1 MKKILST
8 VLALAMVVSL
18 GACGSSGGGSS
29 SGSGSGSG
37 DTIKIG
43 YFSDM
48 SSADGYIGMAGR
60 YAIEDRIEELNAQG
74 GLLGKQLELVAYDT
88 RNALKCFPT
97 AAVRLT
103 LYCNMAQKSFR

>member
-48 SSADGYIGMAGR
+48 SSAD
-60 YAIEDRIEELNAQG
+60 
-74 GLLGKQLELVAYDT
+74 DT
-88 RNALKCFPT
+88 LAWLAVTPSRT
-97 AAVRLT
+97 AS
-103 LYCNMAQKSFR
+103 KS

>member
-48 SSADGYIGMAGR
+48 SSADGYM
-60 YAIEDRIEELNAQG
+60 L
-74 GLLGKQLELVAYDT
+74 
-88 RNALKCFPT
+88 
-97 AAVRLT
+97 
-103 LYCNMAQKSFR
+103 